1 LVLPYVPN
9 LVHLASEYVTAA
21 RAAGLEVAECH
32 EPPVPEAAI
41 VTNPAYAVLPDA
53 VRAAFEGLPFLLIW
67 RLTRSQ

>member
-1 LVLPYVPN
+1 
-9 LVHLASEYVTAA
+9 VHLASEYVMAA